1 MALDSKQKR
10 GSVLGFGSPWR
21 SWLAEPD
28 GTLANTDRV
37 SLLKWGSAITPS
49 AAVALAPGRCICLT
63 AAYREYTL
71 TAQRREYELDAAY
84 RTYSLTARVPG
95 CEC

>member
-10 GSVLGFGSPWR
+10 GSVLGLGSPWR

-28 GTLANTDRV
+28 GTLASTDRV
-37 SLLKWGSAITPS
+37 SLLKWGSAVTPDS
-49 AAVALAPGRCICLT
+49 AVALTPGRCICLN

-71 TAQRREYELDAAY
+71 DAQYREY
-84 RTYSLTARVPG
+84 TLTARVPG